1 MLASTALHLL
11 IDLVP
16 QHVPQQAPPLPNP
29 APVAPAGV
37 EKLNGILANIKFIA
51 LMAAVAGFFAG
62 LIVFS
67 VGRIVDHRRAGS
79 TGSMMIIS
87 SLGVALLFGL
97 GPQLIQSFA
106 TG

>member
-1 MLASTALHLL
+1 MLAPTALH
-11 IDLVP
+11 ILVDF
-16 QHVPQQAPPLPNP
+16 APAAVPLPNP
-29 APVAPAGV
+29 APVAPAGI
-37 EKLNGILANIKFIA
+37 EKLNEILSNIKFIA
-51 LMAAVAGFFAG
+51 LMSAVAGFFAG

-67 VGRIVDHRRAGS
+67 VGRVVDHRRAGS

-106 TG
+106 AG

>member
-1 MLASTALHLL
+1 MLAASALHLL
-11 IDLVP
+11 LDLPP
-16 QHVPQQAPPLPNP
+16 QHVPLQVPLPNP

-67 VGRIVDHRRAGS
+67 VGRLVDHRRAGS